1 MEDTRAFYVQRRAC
15 ARGPGI
21 DLERLRAKDSRLV
34 RVSAWRA
41 NWQNG
46 RMSDFIA
53 THATDLL
60 SIALSTTAILVYQL
74 YLRWRTGRDP
84 ASSAQDVMLVARAAW
99 VESVMRERRDI
110 LAVQTL
116 RNSTMSASFMA
127 STAVLLI
134 IGVLTLSAQGDKLS
148 GTWHALN
155 FLGPASVELWLFKL
169 LVMLFD
175 LLFAFFSFS
184 MSVRMFHH
192 LGYLINVPLNPP
204 PEFGQIRHVVAQLNR
219 AGIYYRVGMRAYY
232 FTVPLLF
239 WLFGPLLLVGATAML
254 IFFLYHLDRAP
265 RRETDLMG

>member
-1 MEDTRAFYVQRRAC
+1 MYEFMT
-15 ARGPGI
+15 
-21 DLERLRAKDSRLV
+21 
-34 RVSAWRA
+34 
-41 NWQNG
+41 
-46 RMSDFIA
+46 

-60 SIALSTTAILVYQL
+60 SFAASAGMVLAYQQ
-74 YLRWRTGRDP
+74 YLRWRTRRDP
-84 ASSAQDVMLVARAAW
+84 ASSAQDVMLAARAAW

-155 FLGPASVELWLFKL
+155 FLGHAGAEMWLFKL
-169 LVMLFD
+169 LMMLFD

-184 MSVRMFHH
+184 MSVRIFHH
-192 LGYLINVPLNPP
+192 IGYLINVPLDKGS
-204 PEFGQIRHVVAQLNR
+204 EALQIRQVGAQFNR
-219 AGIYYRVGMRAYY
+219 AGIYYRIGMRAYY

-239 WLFGPLLLVGATAML
+239 WLFGPLWLLGATMAMV
-254 IFFLYHLDRAP
+254 FFLFHLDRAP
-265 RRETDLMG
+265 RHDTDLMG